1 MSDISVLGIFV
12 ADISFS
18 GNKIPS
24 VGETILGDSYNIGP
38 GGKGCNQAIA
48 IARLGG
54 KVSFISKIGN
64 DDYGQLALNT
74 LIENNIDTSTII
86 QSQDH
91 QTGVAGIMVDKLTG
105 KNAIN
110 VITGA
115 PSTLNIDELNK
126 NIDKIK
132 NSKIFL
138 TQLEIPK
145 DVTLRSLKIAKEN
158 SVLTILNPA
167 PASEI
172 SKEFFNYIDYFT
184 PNETEAEFYT
194 GIKITNEKEAKEA
207 SIKLLKFGLKK
218 VIITLGE
225 KGLFYSDGNE
235 DIYLKATPVKAIDTT
250 GAGDAF
256 NGSLAFALSQNKPI
270 KDSLNLANQAAGL
283 STLKLG
289 AGNAMPYLKDLTNVM
304 K

>member
-1 MSDISVLGIFV
+1 MSNISVLGIFV

-24 VGETILGDSYNIGP
+24 AGETILGNNYNIGP

-54 KVSFISKIGN
+54 KVNFISKIGK

-74 LIENNIDTSTII
+74 LNQNNIDTSTII
-86 QSQDH
+86 QSSSH
-91 QTGVAGIMVDKLTG
+91 QTGVAGIMVDKQTG

-115 PSTLNIDELNK
+115 PSTLTIDELNK

-145 DVTLRSLKIAKEN
+145 EVTLHSLKTAKEN
-158 SVLTILNPA
+158 KVLTILNPA
-167 PASEI
+167 PASKI

-207 SIKLLKFGLKK
+207 SIKLLNIGLKR

-225 KGLFYSDGNE
+225 KGLFYSDGKE
-235 DIYLKATPVKAIDTT
+235 EIYLKATQVKAIDTT

-256 NGSLAFALSQNKPI
+256 NGGLAYALSQNKSI
-270 KDSLNLANQAAGL
+270 KDSLNLANQVAGL

-289 AGNAMPYLKDLTNVM
+289 AGNAMPLLSDLG
-304 K
+304 

>member
-1 MSDISVLGIFV
+1 MSKISVLGIFV

-24 VGETILGDSYNIGP
+24 VGETILGDNYNIGP
-38 GGKGCNQAIA
+38 GGKGCNQAIT

-54 KVSFISKIGN
+54 EVNFISKIGK
-64 DDYGQLALNT
+64 DDYGLLAIKTLNQ
-74 LIENNIDTSTII
+74 NNIDTSSVI
-86 QSQDH
+86 QSLEH
-91 QTGVAGIMVDKLTG
+91 QTGVAGIMIDNKTG

-115 PSTLNIDELNK
+115 PSTLSIDELNK

-145 DVTLRSLKIAKEN
+145 DVTLHSLKTAKEN
-158 SVLTILNPA
+158 DVLTILNPA
-167 PASEI
+167 PASDI
-172 SKEFFNYIDYFT
+172 SNEFFNYIDYFT

-207 SIKLLKFGLKK
+207 SIKLLTLGLKK
-218 VIITLGE
+218 IIITLGE

-256 NGSLAFALSQNKPI
+256 NGGLAYALSQNKSI
-270 KDSLNLANQAAGL
+270 KDSLNLANQVAGL

-289 AGNAMPYLKDLTNVM
+289 AGNSMPYLKDLKNLM

>member
-1 MSDISVLGIFV
+1 MGYISVLGIFV

-24 VGETILGDSYNIGP
+24 IGETILGNSYNIGP

-54 KVSFISKIGN
+54 KVNFISKIGK

-74 LIENNIDTSTII
+74 LDQNKIDTSAII
-86 QSQDH
+86 QSQNQ
-91 QTGVAGIMVDKLTG
+91 QTGVAGIMVDKKTG

-115 PSTLNIDELNK
+115 ASTLTINEVNK

-145 DVTLRSLKIAKEN
+145 DVTLYSLKIAKEN
-158 SVLTILNPA
+158 KVLTILNPA
-167 PASEI
+167 PASKI

-207 SIKLLKFGLKK
+207 SIKLLKIGLKR

-225 KGLFYSDGNE
+225 KGLFYSDGKE
-235 DIYLKATPVKAIDTT
+235 EIYLKATQVKAIDTT

-256 NGSLAFALSQNKPI
+256 NGGLAYALSQNKSI
-270 KDSLNLANQAAGL
+270 KDSLNLANQVAGL

-289 AGNAMPYLKDLTNVM
+289 AGNAMPLLSDLG
-304 K
+304 

>member
-1 MSDISVLGIFV
+1 MNKISILGIFV

-24 VGETILGDSYNIGP
+24 VGETILGNSYNVGP

-54 KVSFISKIGN
+54 EVNFISKIGK
-64 DDYGQLALNT
+64 DDYGQLAINT
-74 LIENNIDTSTII
+74 LDQNNIDTSTII
-86 QSQDH
+86 QSADH
-91 QTGVAGIMVDKLTG
+91 QTGVAGIMIDKKTG

-115 PSTLNIDELNK
+115 PATFTIDEVNK
-126 NIDKIK
+126 NINKIK
-132 NSKIFL
+132 NAKVFL

-145 DVTLRSLKIAKEN
+145 EVTLHSLKTAKEN
-158 SVLTILNPA
+158 KVLTILNPA

-172 SKEFFNYIDYFT
+172 SKEFYNYIDYFT

-194 GIKITNEKEAKEA
+194 GIKITNEKQAKEA
-207 SIKLLKFGLKK
+207 SIKLLNLGLKK

-256 NGSLAFALSQNKPI
+256 NGGLAYALSKNKSI
-270 KDSLNLANQAAGL
+270 KESLSLANQVAGL

-289 AGNAMPYLKDLTNVM
+289 AGNTMPYFKDLLNFQA
-304 K
+304 

>member
-18 GNKIPS
+18 GKKIPS
-24 VGETILGDSYNIGP
+24 VGETILGDSYNVGP

-54 KVSFISKIGN
+54 KVSFISKLGK
-64 DDYGQLALNT
+64 DDYGKLALDT
-74 LIENNIDTSTII
+74 LKKNRIDTSQII
-86 QSQDH
+86 EREEL
-91 QTGVAGIMVDKLTG
+91 QTGVAGIMVDKSTG

-115 PSTLNIDELNK
+115 PSTLTNEDIK
-126 NIDKIK
+126 DKIEIIK
-132 NSKIFL
+132 KSKIFL

-145 DVTLRSLKIAKEN
+145 EVTLNCLKIAKEN
-158 SVLTILNPA
+158 NVLTILNPA
-167 PASEI
+167 PASSL
-172 SKEFFNYIDYFT
+172 SKDFFNYIDYFT

-194 GIKITNEKEAKEA
+194 GIKITNQNKAKLA
-207 SIKLLKFGLKK
+207 SEKLLNLGIKK

-225 KGLFYSDGNE
+225 KGLFYSDGKE
-235 DIYLKATPVKAIDTT
+235 DIFLKATLVKAIDTT

-256 NGSLAFALSQNKPI
+256 NGGLAFALSQNKSI
-270 KDSLNLANQAAGL
+270 KKALNLANQVAGL
-283 STLKLG
+283 STTKLG
-289 AGNAMPYLKDLTNVM
+289 AGNSMPTLSNLDPI
-304 K
+304 

>member
-18 GNKIPS
+18 GKKIPS
-24 VGETILGDSYNIGP
+24 VGETIMGDSYNVGP

-54 KVSFISKIGN
+54 KVSFISKLGK
-64 DDYGQLALNT
+64 DDYGKLALDT
-74 LIENNIDTSTII
+74 LKKNRIDTSLII
-86 QSQDH
+86 EREEL
-91 QTGVAGIMVDKLTG
+91 QTGVAGIMVDKSTG

-115 PSTLNIDELNK
+115 PSTLTNEDIK
-126 NIDKIK
+126 DKIEIIK
-132 NSKIFL
+132 KSKIFL

-145 DVTLRSLKIAKEN
+145 EVTLNCLKIAKEN
-158 SVLTILNPA
+158 NVLTILNPA
-167 PASEI
+167 PASSL
-172 SKEFFNYIDYFT
+172 SKDFFNYIDYFT

-194 GIKITNEKEAKEA
+194 GIKITNQNKAKLA
-207 SIKLLKFGLKK
+207 SEKLLNLGIKK

-225 KGLFYSDGNE
+225 KGLFYSDGKE
-235 DIYLKATPVKAIDTT
+235 DIFLKATLVKAIDTT

-256 NGSLAFALSQNKPI
+256 NGGLAFALSQNKSI
-270 KDSLNLANQAAGL
+270 KKALNLANQVAGL
-283 STLKLG
+283 STTKLG
-289 AGNAMPYLKDLTNVM
+289 AGNSMPTLSNLDPI
-304 K
+304 

>member
-18 GNKIPS
+18 GPKIPS
-24 VGETILGDSYNIGP
+24 VGETILGNKYNVGP

-54 KVSFISKIGN
+54 KVNFISKIGK
-64 DDYGQLALNT
+64 DPYGELALNT
-74 LIENNIDTSTII
+74 LKKNNINTENII
-86 QSQDH
+86 QDEKL
-91 QTGVAGIMVDKLTG
+91 QTGVAGILVDKNSG

-110 VITGA
+110 VIVGA
-115 PSTLNIDELNK
+115 PSSFTINE
-126 NIDKIK
+126 IDKQINLIK

-145 DVTLRSLKIAKEN
+145 EVTLHCLKIAKKN
-158 SVLTILNPA
+158 NCITILNPA

-172 SKEFFNYIDYFT
+172 TKEFFGKIDYFT

-194 GIKITNEKEAKEA
+194 GIKITNEKEAKQAAE
-207 SIKLLKFGLKK
+207 KLLNLGIKK

-225 KGLFYSDGNE
+225 KGLFYNDGKE
-235 DIYLKATPVKAIDTT
+235 EIYLKAKPVEAIDTT

-256 NGSLAFALSQNKPI
+256 NGGLAYGLSKEKSI
-270 KDSLNLANQAAGL
+270 RECLELANKVAGI
-283 STLKLG
+283 STTKVG
-289 AGNAMPYLKDLTNVM
+289 AGDSMPFLQAVTNI
-304 K
+304 

>member
-18 GNKIPS
+18 GSKIPA
-24 VGETILGDSYNIGP
+24 VGETILGNKYNVGP

-54 KVSFISKIGN
+54 KVNFISKIGK
-64 DDYGQLALNT
+64 DSYGELALNT
-74 LIENNIDTSTII
+74 LKKNKINTKNIILDTNL
-86 QSQDH
+86 
-91 QTGVAGIMVDKLTG
+91 QTGVAGILVDKNSG

-110 VITGA
+110 VIVGA
-115 PSTLNIDELNK
+115 PSTLKINEIDDQINL
-126 NIDKIK
+126 IK

-138 TQLEIPK
+138 TQLEVPK
-145 DVTLRSLKIAKEN
+145 DVTLHCLKVAKKN
-158 SVLTILNPA
+158 GCVTILNPA

-172 SKEFFNYIDYFT
+172 SKEFYNNIDFFT

-194 GIKITNEKEAKEA
+194 GIKITNEKDAKQA
-207 SIKLLKFGLKK
+207 ADKLINLGIKK

-225 KGLFYSDGNE
+225 KGLFYSDGKE
-235 DIYLKATPVKAIDTT
+235 EIYLKAHSVKAIDTT

-256 NGSLAFALSQNKPI
+256 NGGLAFGISNGKSI
-270 KDSLNLANQAAGL
+270 KECLALANKVAGI
-283 STLKLG
+283 STTKLG
-289 AGNAMPYLKDLTNVM
+289 AGDAMPFTEDLKFF
-304 K
+304 